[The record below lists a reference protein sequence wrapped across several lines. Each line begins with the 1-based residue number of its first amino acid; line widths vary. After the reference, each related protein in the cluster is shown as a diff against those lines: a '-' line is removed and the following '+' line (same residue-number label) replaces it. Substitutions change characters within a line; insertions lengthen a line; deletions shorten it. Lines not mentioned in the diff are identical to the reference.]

1 LNTRLF
7 SDPVLLLCT
16 LAEEIGHHFTGVQ
29 SDILDNN
36 RSLKSLIQIA
46 SDELK
51 ARIWATDFLVP
62 DKEFQELIKDYKLT
76 NEKLAKYLKVTETFI
91 ELKWQLL

>member
-29 SDILDNN
+29 SSVLENN
-36 RSLKSLIQIA
+36 QSFKSLIQIA

-51 ARIWATDFLVP
+51 ARIWAVNFLVP
-62 DKEFQELIKDYKLT
+62 DKEFRELTKDYKLT
-76 NEKLAKYLKVTETFI
+76 NEKLAKYFIVTETFI